1 MPLLSRRPATAPW
14 FEPHAP
20 DDTAGYKN
28 MQLLIQLRW
37 IAALG
42 QLVTIYVVHAWF
54 GIALPLKYMLTLLG
68 FLVAFNAAAML
79 RLRLYPAVT
88 NGELF
93 ATMLLDVGI
102 LTAQLYLSGGATNPF
117 VFLYLLQVTLGAML
131 LKAWSTW
138 TLVAAAAGSF
148 VWLALA
154 APPLPLALDY
164 GDGISSLYILGMMI
178 CFSINAVLLVVFVSR
193 ISQNLRSRDAHLA
206 DLRQRAAE
214 EEHIVRMGLLASGAA
229 HELGTP
235 LATLAVIL
243 GDWRRMP
250 PFTADPELL
259 QELGE
264 MQAQVL
270 RCKSIVSGILLSA
283 GEARGEAPSETTVRT
298 FLDDVAS
305 QWRATRPAGAWSYQN
320 DFGQDLQII
329 SDSALRQMI
338 WNVLDNAHEASHSW
352 VGLRVSREGENL
364 ALTVADD
371 GPGFAPEMLAHFGKP
386 YHSSKGRPGGGLGL
400 FLASNVARTLGG
412 SVTAQNRP
420 GGGAQVRL
428 TLPLAAI
435 TLAQAAERAATRPAR
450 RSRRASTKRIDD
462 V

>member
-1 MPLLSRRPATAPW
+1 MPLLSRRPATPPW
-14 FEPHAP
+14 SKPDAP
-20 DDTAGYKN
+20 DDTAGHKN

-42 QLVTIYVVHAWF
+42 QLVTIYVVHAGF

-68 FLVAFNAAAML
+68 FLVAFNAAAMV

-138 TLVAAAAGSF
+138 TLVAVAACSF
-148 VWLALA
+148 IWLALA

-164 GDGISSLYILGMMI
+164 GNGISSLYILGMMI

-250 PFTADPELL
+250 PFTADAELL

-305 QWRATRPAGAWSYQN
+305 EWRATRPAGAWSYQN
-320 DFGQDLQII
+320 DFGEDIDII

-338 WNVLDNAHEASHSW
+338 WNVLDNAHEASHGW
-352 VGLRVSREGENL
+352 VGLRVTREGDNL
-364 ALTVADD
+364 TLTVTDD

-412 SVTAQNRP
+412 GVTAQNRP

-435 TLAQAAERAATRPAR
+435 TLARAAEHVPPRPAR
-450 RSRRASTKRIDD
+450 RLRRASTKRTGN